1 MHNLVYI
8 CSIKC
13 EDKRFIG
20 MYVPYLRNF
29 YHQRM
34 LLHKTLVYSNDSEV
48 LQTVVHKVYRMCNF
62 HGYRYTCTL
71 VCTNKRFTCIHVY
84 VVHR

>member
-1 MHNLVYI
+1 MQYKVRGQALHRHVRTILTVYVI
-8 CSIKC
+8 
-13 EDKRFIG
+13 F
-20 MYVPYLRNF
+20 
-29 YHQRM
+29 RM

-48 LQTVVHKVYRMCNF
+48 LQTVVHKVYRMCHF